1 MRFSVPA
8 RVLRVADCGPR
19 QLSVCLSGM
28 RHISRL
34 LHQHFYCPVA
44 HGSYSSFNK
53 REVPA
58 LTEWSL
64 TKAGHS
70 LHKKCYTVGAASDS
84 EDGMLSDSEFD
95 GNTIFRRY
103 MLEKDQLDTLRIN
116 LYPGSGDPVIKKIN
130 EANSIQEV
138 FDQIDGSRETPTAE
152 QLSQAIM
159 TLWDLQK
166 VYGKYGFDCSMI
178 TKSDINQFLEKIL
191 NHPSFEKIVSYLEPL
206 CGDLNNNA
214 LSSMMLYLSKLGISN
229 DSPIQLKLSLLCVE
243 RVSDFNLTALS
254 RLSVYLSDQGIRGYF
269 LQSRLLPMIVR
280 KLEEDLDAEE
290 FLMMTICL
298 NSLKRLVTK
307 SLMEKYIA
315 FIENRIE
322 QGFFKTCD
330 PKVTLKVIKLLTYPE
345 WPPVRRHV
353 RHLMQCLQENFHAL
367 SAVQILDLSVYFQSY
382 LEPSG
387 IFHKIRQY
395 SVNSMEEAKIT
406 GGRPDI
412 LCMAPFM
419 PLKSK
424 RFFEV
429 LIAEQ
434 LEQKDVYEYIM
445 VIFKALRHIKTSN
458 TKLCDAFWI
467 KSFNSVEEELLSRPY
482 LLGMQE
488 MTRRKVYQRYMYF
501 NNNLGGTYRN
511 HTLEKAMT
519 HLLLEDLKTCM
530 GHLPSKVANMASFII
545 SYSSSEG
552 IPEDVYE
559 KILQCGS
566 QFSIFDTLILSRG
579 IQISLALNRK
589 NVQRKL
595 MQQITTIC
603 RVLDARTE
611 EFLRVC
617 VISFNTNNPSTVHAL
632 DARKFSSI
640 CFRFQ

>member
-1 MRFSVPA
+1 
-8 RVLRVADCGPR
+8 
-19 QLSVCLSGM
+19 
-28 RHISRL
+28 
-34 LHQHFYCPVA
+34 
-44 HGSYSSFNK
+44 
-53 REVPA
+53 
-58 LTEWSL
+58 
-64 TKAGHS
+64 
-70 LHKKCYTVGAASDS
+70 
-84 EDGMLSDSEFD
+84 MLSDSEFD
-95 GNTIFRRY
+95 GNTFFRRY
-103 MLEKDQLDTLRIN
+103 LLEKDQLDTLRVN

-130 EANSIQEV
+130 EANSMQEV

-152 QLSQAIM
+152 QLSQAIV

-178 TKSDINQFLEKIL
+178 TKSEINQFLEKIL
-191 NHPSFEKIVSYLEPL
+191 NHPSFEKIVSCFEPL

-229 DSPIQLKLSLLCVE
+229 DSPIQQKLSLLCVE

-254 RLSVYLSDQGIRGYF
+254 RLSVYLRDQGIRGYF
-269 LQSRLLPMIVR
+269 LQSRLLPMIAR

-298 NSLKRLVTK
+298 SSLKRLVTK
-307 SLMEKYIA
+307 SLMKKYTTL
-315 FIENRIE
+315 IEDRIDE
-322 QGFFKTCD
+322 GFFKSCD

-345 WPPVRRHV
+345 WTPGRRHV

-367 SAVQILDLSVYFQSY
+367 SAVQVLDLSVCFQSY

-412 LCMAPFM
+412 LCMAPFT

-434 LEQKDVYEYIM
+434 LEQKDLYEYIM

-467 KSFNSVEEELLSRPY
+467 KSLNSVEEELQSRPF
-482 LLGMQE
+482 LLGLQE
-488 MTRRKVYQRYMYF
+488 MARRKVYQRYMYF

-530 GHLPSKVANMASFII
+530 GHLPGKVANMASFII

-559 KILQCGS
+559 KILQCGP

-603 RVLDARTE
+603 RVLDARTD
-611 EFLRVC
+611 EFLKVC
-617 VISFNTNNPSTVHAL
+617 VISFNTNNPSTILAL
-632 DARKFSSI
+632 DARKFSRI
-640 CFRFQ
+640 CFRFQQLWG